1 MTVLL
6 DMGCS
11 LSLNKQ
17 CSASRRVRQE
27 ISSRRYVSRRA
38 PNATIARLARRPSGQ
53 TRNMTFGC
61 SRSSLGSGPAAE
73 RRRWGHRR
81 YSATAVGATAEYL
94 RLVVDC

>member
-17 CSASRRVRQE
+17 CSASRRVRQD
-27 ISSRRYVSRRA
+27 SSHSYVSRSTQRDHRTTREEA
-38 PNATIARLARRPSGQ
+38 VGSDPKHDIRLQSIL
-53 TRNMTFGC
+53 
-61 SRSSLGSGPAAE
+61 SRYGPAAE